1 MSGILNKN
9 VTLEWNFTLSSPEV
23 LDYFE
28 LEKLVLKVDGLEFT
42 KMVKYAKDGIVFY
55 GSFNQSVVILQ
66 NGTTSFMLLNL
77 KTEDIGT
84 YCCEVNTKFLASG
97 QRGESDTECTKLII
111 LGESPLAK
119 ITQF

>member
-1 MSGILNKN
+1 MLGILSKN
-9 VTLEWNFTLSSPEV
+9 ITLEWNFTLSSTEV
-23 LDYFE
+23 LDSFE
-28 LEKLVLKVDGLEFT
+28 LEKLVLKVDGLGFT
-42 KMVKYAKDGIVFY
+42 KMVKYAKDGIIFY

-77 KTEDIGT
+77 KTEDKGT
-84 YCCEVNTKFLASG
+84 YCCEVNTKVLGSG
-97 QRGESDTECTKLII
+97 QRGESDTKCTKLII